1 MQHKLSQVRPH
12 ELARELA
19 VLPNLDVTALKQ
31 RWHSLYR
38 TEPPARISRSL
49 LFQAVAYRLQEQALG
64 GLKSSTRRVLERV
77 AREANTRLSITE
89 PPTRL
94 SPGTVLVR
102 EWHGVNYRDG
112 ARRWGAVPRQ
122 ALSLAPGGGA
132 PDHWD
137 AMVGTALL
145 WAEGPDKGD
154 RSWSPLS
161 P

>member
-19 VLPNLDVTALKQ
+19 ALPNLDVTALKQ

-64 GLKSSTRRVLERV
+64 GLKSSTRRVLKRV

-102 EWHGVNYRDG
+102 EWHGVNYRVTVLEDG
-112 ARRWGAVPRQ
+112 ALFHGKRYRSLSEVARQITGTQWSGPRFFG
-122 ALSLAPGGGA
+122 LKAPTKETGHG
-132 PDHWD
+132 
-137 AMVGTALL
+137 V
-145 WAEGPDKGD
+145 
-154 RSWSPLS
+154 R
-161 P
+161 